1 VAGAGSLFAQR
12 VTKRAPQNA
21 NATPQST
28 SHPKEGLP
36 EEIRPFGETL
46 VFTRKEVSPR
56 IQAFQMTEVRLSPSI
71 FENVRA
77 ANRGYLQ
84 RLNSDR
90 LLHNFRVNAGLS
102 SSAQPLGGWE
112 KPDCELRGHF
122 VGHYLFRLRIDVLVN
137 R

>member
-1 VAGAGSLFAQR
+1 MSRQDDSKQLSRRMFAGALTGTAAAGHLLAQT

-28 SHPKEGLP
+28 SHPKAGLP

-46 VFTRKEVSPR
+46 LFTRNEVSPKF
-56 IQAFQMTEVRLSPSI
+56 QAFHMTEVRLLPGP
-71 FENVRA
+71 FENVQS
-77 ANRGYLQ
+77 ANRGYLH

-112 KPDCELRGHF
+112 KPD
-122 VGHYLFRLRIDVLVN
+122 
-137 R
+137 